1 MLIYVFK
8 PAENEFCFQEIQAHI
23 YDVIPQWFGSSFP
36 PLKLLANPVNT

>member
-8 PAENEFCFQEIQAHI
+8 PAENEFCFQEIQTHV
-23 YDVIPQWFGSSFP
+23 YNVIPHWFGSSFP